1 MYDNTRGAEE
11 RMSTETS
18 GARERTR
25 LSRDKVLQA
34 ALALA
39 DRDGIAAL
47 SIRSLAQ
54 ELNTKPMSLYYYV
67 ANKDEILDGLVDLVF
82 AEIETPAA
90 GGGWRDEMRRRAHSA
105 RAVLR
110 RHPWSVGL
118 LESRK
123 APGPATLKH
132 HEATLAALRA
142 GGFSVYLTAHAY
154 SLLDSYIY
162 GFALQEAGLPLAGQA
177 PVADAARPIMERFAT
192 GEYPHLMEIATE
204 VVMQPG
210 YDYGNEF
217 AHGLELILGALEAS
231 LDRSNGESRNGHPPQ
246 AARASDATT

>member
-1 MYDNTRGAEE
+1 MNDAGAV
-11 RMSTETS
+11 
-18 GARERTR
+18 GRERSRLTR
-25 LSRDKVLQA
+25 EKVLRT

-47 SIRSLAQ
+47 SIRSLA
-54 ELNTKPMSLYYYV
+54 LSMGTKPMSLYYYV

-82 AEIETPAA
+82 AEIETPLA
-90 GGGWRDEMRRRAHSA
+90 GGAWQEQMRRRAHSV
-105 RAVLR
+105 RKVLR
-110 RHPWSVGL
+110 RHPWAIGL

-132 HEATLAALRA
+132 HEATLATLRA
-142 GGFSVYLTAHAY
+142 AGFTVEQTARAY

-162 GFALQEAGLPLAGQA
+162 GFALQEAAQPIAGNGRMAEVAA
-177 PVADAARPIMERFAT
+177 PIIERFAT
-192 GEYPHLMEIATE
+192 GEYPHMVEIATQ

-217 AHGLELILGALEAS
+217 AYGFELILSALRPAPA
-231 LDRSNGESRNGHPPQ
+231 D
-246 AARASDATT
+246 